1 MLFLNKENLFL
12 HATPDLLV
20 PCDCCGSGCGEVKC
34 PIVIIDGNFDDYV
47 QHKNSCL
54 EKVNGNLQLKKS
66 HSYYYQ
72 VQQQLFSVA
81 NLQYDD
87 FVVCAIDEAKNI
99 HLFVQRIYPDVQ
111 HWNFVL
117 PKLETFW
124 RICILPEILG
134 RWYTRRCTV
143 PPTLPSKDAI
153 CLCRTDRDEDSILC
167 SNKDCPYQR
176 FHPSC
181 LSLTSVALPKAWYCP
196 HCCRLPQFKRKRN
209 TRRSPGCTV
218 VSGHAAMKCDSICI
232 CKAKPTPT
240 DKLVECHGESC
251 KDGKYF
257 HLKCLD
263 LKRMPNNHRTT
274 WKCPACKKSAPAQAA
289 TTPTTCSSWSD
300 SSSSEDESDVVI
312 TNVAHG
318 EADKTSA
325 LANLTDYHFDL
336 IINPTGWLDCDII
349 QQAHVLLQLENQA
362 IAGFQRPTLGP
373 VRNFDVVSG
382 EFVQILHTGNN
393 HWVCISSIGCVP
405 GYVNLFD
412 SLYHDSVIIQE
423 VEEQT
428 NDLLGGRL
436 IAPDP
441 KPVQQQT
448 NGSDCGVFAVAF
460 ATCLVFGVE

>member
-1 MLFLNKENLFL
+1 M
-12 HATPDLLV
+12 
-20 PCDCCGSGCGEVKC
+20 
-34 PIVIIDGNFDDYV
+34 Y
-47 QHKNSCL
+47 
-54 EKVNGNLQLKKS
+54 
-66 HSYYYQ
+66 
-72 VQQQLFSVA
+72 
-81 NLQYDD
+81 
-87 FVVCAIDEAKNI
+87 AIDKAKNT

-111 HWNFVL
+111 HWNSVL

-134 RWYTRRCTV
+134 RWYTRRCTI
-143 PPTLPSKDAI
+143 PPTLLSKDAI
-153 CLCRTDRDEDSILC
+153 CFCRTERDEDSILC

-181 LSLTSVALPKAWYCP
+181 LSLTSIAMPKTWYCP
-196 HCCRLPQFKRKRN
+196 HCCRLPQFKRKGN
-209 TRRSPGCTV
+209 TRKSPKPTV
-218 VSGHAAMKCDSICI
+218 VADHAVMKHDSICV

-251 KDGKYF
+251 TNGKYF
-257 HLKCLD
+257 HLSCLG
-263 LKRMPNNHRTT
+263 LKRYPNNHRTT
-274 WKCPACKKSAPAQAA
+274 WKCPPCKKVTPAQAND
-289 TTPTTCSSWSD
+289 TSTTCSSSSD
-300 SSSSEDESDVVI
+300 SSSGEDESDVVI
-312 TNVAHG
+312 TKVTQG
-318 EADKTSA
+318 ETDKTSE
-325 LANLTDYHFDL
+325 LANLSDYHFDL
-336 IINPTGWLDCDII
+336 IVNPTGWLDCDII
-349 QQAHVLLQLENQA
+349 QQAHVLLQQENPA

-382 EFVQILHTGNN
+382 ELVQILHTGND

-436 IAPDP
+436 IGLDP

-460 ATCLVFGVE
+460 ATCLVFGVDPTYINFDVQGMRPHLAACLRSGRISCFLHFENICLFFNIRRNMENPL